1 MTMTLSEL
9 RRMPHLSVSQLK
21 VFLQCPRRYRFQYV
35 ERLEPAFRSIALAFG
50 TAWHHAIG
58 HHLTASTP
66 EWQVPA
72 EKLHAVFRDSL
83 EAEVL
88 RDGPPVLF
96 DDDEDLGLCIDLGVR
111 MLDVFLSKV
120 PFPKRV
126 FGVEVPFVLD
136 LTHPVTGEVASL
148 PLIGA
153 LDAVVVDDE
162 DPSVWELKTGK
173 KKWSVDQMDF
183 DLQPTA
189 YTLAATELGYPDASV
204 TLLVTTKTTK
214 PDVQRE
220 RLVRRRGDM
229 QELAET
235 AIEVL
240 RAVGAGVDLR
250 LRGWACRS
258 CGYAAAC
265 AP

>member
-1 MTMTLSEL
+1 MTMTLTDL
-9 RRMPHLSVSQLK
+9 RGLPHFSVSQLK
-21 VFLQCPRRYRFQYV
+21 TFLACPRRHRFQYV
-35 ERLEPAFRSIALAFG
+35 DRLEPAFRSIALAFG

-58 HHLTASTP
+58 HHLSASTH
-66 EWQVPA
+66 ERHVPV
-72 EKLHAVFRDSL
+72 EELHAIFCDSL

-126 FGVEVPFVLD
+126 FGVEVPFVLEV
-136 LTHPVTGEVASL
+136 THPVTGEVAAL

-153 LDAVVVDDE
+153 LDALVVEDDG
-162 DPSVWELKTGK
+162 PSVWELKTGK
-173 KKWSVDQMDF
+173 KKWSVDQVDF

-189 YTLAATELGYPDASV
+189 YTLAAAKLGYPDAPV

-214 PDVQRE
+214 PDVQVE
-220 RLVRRRGDM
+220 RLVRQKSDL

-235 AIEVL
+235 AIGVL

-250 LRGWACRS
+250 VRGWACRT
-258 CGYAAAC
+258 CGYAAVC